1 MLNIDV
7 FAAAVVAV
15 AAAAAA
21 ADDDADDDDYGGG
34 GQNDGNDM
42 LVDGK
47 GHHFDYYMVTFPRYQ
62 FSKYKARIS
71 VAQTCVDV

>member
-21 ADDDADDDDYGGG
+21 AADDDDYGGG
-34 GQNDGNDM
+34 GGQDDGNDM

-62 FSKYKARIS
+62 FSKYKAGIS